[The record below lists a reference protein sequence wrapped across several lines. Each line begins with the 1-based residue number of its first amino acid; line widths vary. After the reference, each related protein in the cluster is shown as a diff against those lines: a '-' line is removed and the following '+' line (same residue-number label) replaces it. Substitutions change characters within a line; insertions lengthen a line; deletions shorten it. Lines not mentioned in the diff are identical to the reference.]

1 MRDKL
6 EQLLVS
12 EEILPLSS
20 SKWSVFQV
28 DFKKGC
34 KEITHK
40 MINNSVPSSIIGVYV
55 IQTSDGEVLYV
66 GQGKVKERIKRHY
79 KKLFASKPSYRQQF
93 FQEREGT
100 MNIYWA
106 AFEKDRLVV
115 ETLLHLTLNPVFE
128 VYKSKKNG
136 NY

>member
-6 EQLLVS
+6 ERLLVS

-28 DFKKGC
+28 DFKKEC
-34 KEITHK
+34 KEVTHK
-40 MINNSVPSSIIGVYV
+40 IINDNVPSNVIGVYV
-55 IQTSDGEVLYV
+55 IQNSDGEVLYV

-79 KKLFASKPSYRQQF
+79 KKLFASIPSYRQQF
-93 FQEREGT
+93 FQEKEGT

-106 AFEKDRLVV
+106 AFERDRLVV
-115 ETLLHLTLNPVFE
+115 ETLLQLVLNPAFE
-128 VYKSKKNG
+128 AYKNG
-136 NY
+136 RKN